1 MEELV
6 DIYDKDRNK
15 TGLVKRR
22 DKSEYLP
29 GEYVL
34 ASKGVIMNSDGKL
47 LLTKRSSKKKI
58 FPSKWE
64 FNGGATRSGETTL
77 ESLQRELKEEIGIT
91 IDTSKAKLLKTK
103 TGKFL
108 IKDIF
113 VLKMDIHVQ
122 DIHFK
127 DREAQDAKWVTLEQF
142 KVMKSKKMLTPNID
156 FNTNDYNKCL
166 ELLGMKESKNEEKVE
181 NE

>member
-6 DIYDKDRNK
+6 DIYDVDRNK
-15 TGLVKRR
+15 TGIVKRR
-22 DKSEYLP
+22 NKSEYLP

-34 ASKGVIMNSDGKL
+34 ASKAVIMNSKGEL
-47 LLTKRSSKKKI
+47 LLTKRSRTKKI

-64 FNGGATRSGETTL
+64 FNGGATKSGETTL
-77 ESLQRELKEEIGIT
+77 ISLERELKEEIGIN

-103 TGKFL
+103 VGKYL

-113 VLKMDIHVQ
+113 VFEMNIHVQ

-127 DREAQDAKWVTLEQF
+127 DKEAQDAKWVTFDEF
-142 KVMKSKKMLTPNID
+142 KRMKSKKQLTPNID

-166 ELLGMKESKNEEKVE
+166 ELLGLEKKKKGE
-181 NE
+181 